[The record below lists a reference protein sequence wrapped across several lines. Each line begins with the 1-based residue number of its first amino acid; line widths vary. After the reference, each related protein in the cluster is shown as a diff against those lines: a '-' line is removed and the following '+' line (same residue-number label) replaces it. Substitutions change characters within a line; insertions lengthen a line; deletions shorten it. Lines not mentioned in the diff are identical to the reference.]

1 MPHIT
6 DFIDTNMIMFLKMVL
21 AMVLGGVIGTERALL
36 AHQSAGTR
44 TFGLVALGACLF
56 VVTNNYVNSAFIGI
70 GNIMPLAMPA
80 AIVTGIGF
88 LGGGL
93 IIFRADALHGVTTA
107 AGLWM
112 VAAIGVA
119 VGFGMY
125 AVSIFA
131 TILSLVLF
139 TGMWYMEN
147 RFKHWF
153 DMRTVDSADHIHPAL

>member
-1 MPHIT
+1 MPHVT
-6 DFIDTNMIMFLKMVL
+6 TFIDTQMIMFLKLIL
-21 AMVLGGVIGTERALL
+21 AVFLGGLIGTERAVL

-44 TFGLVALGACLF
+44 TFGIVALGACLF
-56 VVTNNYVNSAFIGI
+56 VITNNYVNSAFIGI
-70 GNIMPLAMPA
+70 GNVMPLAMPA

-93 IIFRADALHGVTTA
+93 IIFRSDALHGVTTA
-107 AGLWM
+107 GGLWM
-112 VAAIGVA
+112 VAAIGIS

-131 TILSLVLF
+131 TILTLVLF
-139 TGMWYMEN
+139 TGMWYLEN

-153 DMRTVDSADHIHPAL
+153 DARQSDSQDHIHPAV